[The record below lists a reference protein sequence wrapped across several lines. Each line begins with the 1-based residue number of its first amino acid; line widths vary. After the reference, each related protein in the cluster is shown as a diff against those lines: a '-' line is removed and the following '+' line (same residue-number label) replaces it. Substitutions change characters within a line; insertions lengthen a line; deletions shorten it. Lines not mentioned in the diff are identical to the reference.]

1 MKRILARLFL
11 QGVRDLGLNPWAQ
24 ISTLAAVTLVC
35 FLSGLFLMALVTL
48 DRQLGMV
55 RGETSFQVY
64 WHRGTDTAQ
73 IRDQWRE
80 YEHLPGF
87 LSVKTFTP
95 EHALEELGK
104 RLGRAGGSLEKGF
117 PFLAEK
123 SPLPPTAL
131 VSFAPSRQNLESW
144 VRETTLFLESQPGV
158 SRVVATPLHDELGR
172 AWRKVSAYVMWP
184 SISFLT
190 LVLGLLVGNTI
201 RLSLMARA
209 HEIEILQL
217 VGAFNWYIRTPLI
230 VNGAIL
236 SLCGGLLALGLLG
249 LVHSQL
255 RDALNFPPLL
265 MEIQFLPLHMAL
277 ALVLIPMLMGMAA
290 SWLAVR
296 GQ

>member
-24 ISTLAAVTLVC
+24 TSTLAAVTLVC

-48 DRQLGMV
+48 NQQLGMA

-64 WHRGTDTAQ
+64 WHRGTDIAQ
-73 IRDQWRE
+73 IRDQWQE
-80 YEHLPGF
+80 YAHLPGF
-87 LSVKTFTP
+87 LSVKTYTP
-95 EHALEELGK
+95 EQALEELGK
-104 RLGRAGGSLEKGF
+104 RLGRTGGTLEKGF

-131 VSFAPSRQNLESW
+131 IAFAPTGQNLERW
-144 VRETTLFLESQPGV
+144 VAETTLFLESQPGV
-158 SRVVATPLHDELGR
+158 ARVVTTPLHDELGR
-172 AWRKVSAYVMWP
+172 AWRKVSNYIMWP
-184 SISFLT
+184 SVSFLT

-201 RLSLMARA
+201 RLSLVARA

-236 SLCGGLLALGLLG
+236 SLSGGLLALVLLR
-249 LVHSQL
+249 LIHWQIHDV
-255 RDALNFPPLL
+255 LNFPPLL
-265 MEIQFLPLHMAL
+265 MEIQFLPWHMAL
-277 ALVLIPMLMGMAA
+277 ALALIPMLMGMAA

>member
-24 ISTLAAVTLVC
+24 TSTLAAVTLVC

-48 DRQLGMV
+48 NQQLAMA

-64 WHRGTDTAQ
+64 WHRGTDIAQ
-73 IRDQWRE
+73 IRDQWQE
-80 YEHLPGF
+80 YAHLPGF
-87 LSVKTFTP
+87 LSVKTYTP
-95 EHALEELGK
+95 EQALEELGK
-104 RLGRAGGSLEKGF
+104 RLGRSSGTLEKGF

-131 VSFAPSRQNLESW
+131 IAFAPTGQNLERW
-144 VRETTLFLESQPGV
+144 VAETTLFLESQPGV
-158 SRVVATPLHDELGR
+158 ARVVTTPLHDELGR
-172 AWRKVSAYVMWP
+172 AWRKVSNYIMWP
-184 SISFLT
+184 SVSFLT

-201 RLSLMARA
+201 RLSLVARA

-217 VGAFNWYIRTPLI
+217 VGAFNWYIRMPLI

-236 SLCGGLLALGLLG
+236 SLSGGLLALVLLR
-249 LVHSQL
+249 LIHWQIHDV
-255 RDALNFPPLL
+255 LNFPPLL
-265 MEIQFLPLHMAL
+265 MEIQFLPWHMAL
-277 ALVLIPMLMGMAA
+277 ALVLIPALMGMVA

>member
-1 MKRILARLFL
+1 MKRILARLFF
-11 QGVRDLGLNPWAQ
+11 QGVRDLALNPWAQ
-24 ISTLAAVTLVC
+24 ISTLAAVTLAC

-64 WHRGTDTAQ
+64 WHRGTDISQ

-95 EHALEELGK
+95 EQALEELGK

-131 VSFAPSRQNLESW
+131 VAFAPSRQNLERW
-144 VRETTLFLESQPGV
+144 VKETTLFLESQPGV

-230 VNGAIL
+230 VNGAII

-265 MEIQFLPLHMAL
+265 MEIQFLPWHMAL
-277 ALVLIPMLMGMAA
+277 ALALIPMLMGMAA

>member
-24 ISTLAAVTLVC
+24 ASTLAAVTLVC

-48 DRQLGMV
+48 NQQLGMA

-64 WHRGTDTAQ
+64 WHRGTDIAQ
-73 IRDQWRE
+73 IRDQWQA
-80 YEHLPGF
+80 YAHIPGF
-87 LSVKTFTP
+87 LGVKTYTP
-95 EHALEELGK
+95 EQALEELGK
-104 RLGRAGGSLEKGF
+104 RLGRAGGTLEKGF

-131 VSFAPSRQNLESW
+131 ISFAPTGQNLERW
-144 VRETTLFLESQPGV
+144 VAETTLFLESQPGV
-158 SRVVATPLHDELGR
+158 ARVVTTPLHDELGR
-172 AWRKVSAYVMWP
+172 AWRKVSNYIMWP
-184 SISFLT
+184 SVSFLT

-201 RLSLMARA
+201 RLSLVARA

-236 SLCGGLLALGLLG
+236 SLSGGLLALVLLR
-249 LVHSQL
+249 LIHWQI
-255 RDALNFPPLL
+255 RDVLNFPPLL
-265 MEIQFLPLHMAL
+265 MEIQFLPWHMAL
-277 ALVLIPMLMGMAA
+277 ALVLAPMLMGMAA

>member
-1 MKRILARLFL
+1 MKRILTRLFL
-11 QGVRDLGLNPWAQ
+11 QGVRDLALNPWAQ

-48 DRQLGMV
+48 DRQLGIA

-64 WHRGTDTAQ
+64 WHRGTDIAQ

-95 EHALEELGK
+95 EQALEELGK
-104 RLGRAGGSLEKGF
+104 RLGRAGGSLEKCF

-131 VSFAPSRQNLESW
+131 VSFTPSRQNLESW

-201 RLSLMARA
+201 RLSLVARA

-236 SLCGGLLALGLLG
+236 SLCGGLLALGLLS

-265 MEIQFLPLHMAL
+265 MEIHFLPTHMAL

>member
-64 WHRGTDTAQ
+64 WHRGTDIGQ

-95 EHALEELGK
+95 EQALEELGK

>member
-1 MKRILARLFL
+1 MKRVLARLFL
-11 QGVRDLGLNPWAQ
+11 QGLRDLGLNPWAQ
-24 ISTLAAVTLVC
+24 VSTLAAVTLVC

-64 WHRGTDTAQ
+64 WHRGTDAAQ

-87 LSVKTFTP
+87 LGVKTFTP
-95 EHALEELGK
+95 EQALEELGK

-184 SISFLT
+184 SLSFLT

-230 VNGAIL
+230 VNGAIV